1 MNSKIR
7 TTNTITTFTF
17 IIFITFITDGS
28 MSSPRV
34 GVVRDSMLTNPLH
47 IKASLGQSRSRGLTV
62 PGPEFTYGI
71 SSGSLGDG
79 GVAEV
84 LSNWRVQSRRGDSA
98 PHRPLVPDFVSLNR
112 DAVKSGLV
120 TSKELSQYRAQGGG
134 ARRQNPAPE
143 HQEDVASWRPEVPDI
158 TFGVTTRP
166 SSPLSDL
173 LSHQYARRW
182 KEEQLSRNRTGNHKQ
197 LQRVKPGSIPD
208 TRTSLLRRSRA
219 LPVTQKPFTLT
230 RFSQVA
236 PAVDTFRDQ
245 EARLRAF
252 RAHQS
257 DSVSRRGVHGLG
269 TYSLD

>member
-1 MNSKIR
+1 
-7 TTNTITTFTF
+7 
-17 IIFITFITDGS
+17 

-47 IKASLGQSRSRGLTV
+47 IKAPLGQTRSRGLSL
-62 PGPEFTYGI
+62 PGPEFTFGI

-79 GVAEV
+79 GVAEA
-84 LSNWRVQSRRGDSA
+84 LSSWRVQSQRGDSA

-120 TSKELSQYRAQGGG
+120 TSKELSQYRAQRGRE
-134 ARRQNPAPE
+134 RRQNPAPK
-143 HQEDVASWRPEVPDI
+143 HQGGVASRHPVVPDI
-158 TFGVTTRP
+158 THGVTTRL
-166 SSPLSDL
+166 SSPFSDL
-173 LSHQYARRW
+173 ISHQYAQRW
-182 KEEQLSRNRTGNHKQ
+182 KDEQMSRNLTDNHKR
-197 LQRVKPGSIPD
+197 LQRVKPGGIPE

-219 LPVTQKPFTLT
+219 LPITHTPITLPTLT
-230 RFSQVA
+230 QTA
-236 PAVDTFRDQ
+236 PALDTFRNQ

-257 DSVSRRGVHGLG
+257 DSVSRRGVQGLG